1 MKLWSAASKDLS
13 TTCQSQV
20 GQTSHSSCPWGEGCM
35 FPPFHSIF
43 LFFFFFLLL
52 LCRVFAL
59 CWRATLVERS
69 AVINVCNENRKYFY
83 VTYTPSSGDAMTIRK
98 GRKGGWCSRPLT
110 FTRLR
115 GGSVQRKHLES
126 MSWEANRWS
135 GGVCAGLGSSNG
147 RPGG

>member
-1 MKLWSAASKDLS
+1 MVRIIEGLVNHVPISGW
-13 TTCQSQV
+13 TNQSQQLPMGGGV
-20 GQTSHSSCPWGEGCM
+20 YVSSLPLY
-35 FPPFHSIF
+35 FS
-43 LFFFFFLLL
+43 FFFLL

-135 GGVCAGLGSSNG
+135 GGVCAGLGSSIG

>member
-1 MKLWSAASKDLS
+1 MVRGIEGLVNHVPISGW
-13 TTCQSQV
+13 TNQSQQLPMGGGV
-20 GQTSHSSCPWGEGCM
+20 YVSSLPLY
-35 FPPFHSIF
+35 FS
-43 LFFFFFLLL
+43 FFFFL

-83 VTYTPSSGDAMTIRK
+83 VTYTPSSGEAITIRK

-135 GGVCAGLGSSNG
+135 GGVCGSG
-147 RPGG
+147 